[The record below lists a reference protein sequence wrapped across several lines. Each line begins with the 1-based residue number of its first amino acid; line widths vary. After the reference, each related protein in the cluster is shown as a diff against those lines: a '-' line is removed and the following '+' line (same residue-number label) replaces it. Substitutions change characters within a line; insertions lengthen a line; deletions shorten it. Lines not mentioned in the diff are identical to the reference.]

1 MNYLLPVRLDRLA
14 REYALGT
21 LAGPARRRF
30 ERVVRSSP
38 AASMAVDVWR
48 QRLSVLDLA
57 AAPVQPPEST
67 WHGIERRLFS
77 GPNQSASTATPIGG
91 ALQALRGLFSGRG
104 LAGALVGALLCAVLL
119 RTQPDLIGMEPRF
132 DALPA
137 SYVGVLLDPVG
148 KAALVA
154 SSRRQGRQL
163 TVKLLQPLNVP
174 AGHVAQLWALPKD
187 GAAPFPVGVIPA
199 QGTSRLALP
208 DTSEKLFFNVSRLAV
223 SFEKAPSNAGDA
235 PAGDYALIGNCVKVW

>member
-30 ERVVRSSP
+30 ERVVRSSA

-48 QRLSVLDLA
+48 RRLSVLDLA

-67 WHGIERRLFS
+67 WQGIERRLFS

-91 ALQALRGLFSGRG
+91 ALQALR
-104 LAGALVGALLCAVLL
+104 V
-119 RTQPDLIGMEPRF
+119 GMEPRF

-174 AGHVAQLWALPKD
+174 AGHVAQMWALPKD

-235 PAGDYALIGNCVKVW
+235 PAGAYALIGNCVKVW